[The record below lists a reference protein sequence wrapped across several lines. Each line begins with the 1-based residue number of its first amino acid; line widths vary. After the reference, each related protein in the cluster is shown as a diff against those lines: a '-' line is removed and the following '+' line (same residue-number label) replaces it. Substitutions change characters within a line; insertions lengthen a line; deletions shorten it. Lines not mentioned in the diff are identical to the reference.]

1 MMMTVVYSLS
11 GREEDAR
18 AEAAEILRIQP
29 KFSLKKLEKK
39 VTYRRKTDRAQFL
52 SALRTAGLK

>member
-1 MMMTVVYSLS
+1 MTVVYSLS
-11 GREEDAR
+11 GRKEDPR
-18 AEAAEILRIQP
+18 AEATEILRIQP

-39 VTYRRKTDRAQFL
+39 VTYRTKTDREQFL

>member
-39 VTYRRKTDRAQFL
+39 VTYRRKTDREQFAV
-52 SALRTAGLK
+52 S